1 MNHFID
7 KELELLEQQLQD
19 PLRRAVAPPPS
30 PSETAELIRRL
41 QPEFDALKAEYASES
56 LQFNEQVEAPTLRKL
71 LRSQFRL
78 NRKSLILS
86 SSAVFLMLILL
97 VDPYRPVLS
106 LGILPGSLFPV
117 ITPLMLIASM
127 LFSYRTWDPGMRSI
141 ESITP
146 YPPALVMYSR
156 MLIVIALI
164 VGWAFVSSI
173 IVSIRIFQAG
183 EFVLPL
189 GPFLLQWL
197 GITLLTSGA
206 AMYVLFRKGIYYA
219 LASALTVYALW
230 FIYIDNSSSY
240 VLRVEYRV
248 LIDGLLLVAGVLLL
262 LRSYY
267 RSRKMKFEISS
278 SASASADAGAGHD
291 IH

>member
-7 KELELLEQQLQD
+7 EELEKLEEELRE
-19 PLRRAVAPPPS
+19 PLRRAIAPPPS
-30 PSETAELIRRL
+30 PAETAELIRRL
-41 QPEFDALKAEYASES
+41 QPEFDALKADHALES

-78 NRKSLILS
+78 NRKSLIMS

-97 VDPYRPVLS
+97 VDPGQPVKS
-106 LGILPGSLFPV
+106 IGVLPSSLFPV

-127 LFSYRTWDPGMRSI
+127 LFSYRTWNSGMRSI

-156 MLIVIALI
+156 MLMVIALI
-164 VGWAFVSSI
+164 VVWAFMSSVVVS
-173 IVSIRIFQAG
+173 VRIFQAG

-219 LASALTVYALW
+219 LASALAVYVLW
-230 FIYIDNSSSY
+230 FIYIDNSHSY
-240 VLRVEYRV
+240 LLRVEYRAI
-248 LIDGLLLVAGVLLL
+248 IDGLLLVAGVVLL

-267 RSRKMKFEISS
+267 RSRKVKFEVG
-278 SASASADAGAGHD
+278 AGAVHD

>member
-1 MNHFID
+1 MNPS
-7 KELELLEQQLQD
+7 KELELLEQQLQE
-19 PLRRAVAPPPS
+19 PLRRAMQPPPS
-30 PSETAELIRRL
+30 PAETAELIRRL
-41 QPEFDALKAEYASES
+41 QPEFDALKAEHGSES

-86 SSAVFLMLILL
+86 SSAVFLMLVLL
-97 VDPYRPVLS
+97 VDPYQPVVS
-106 LGILPGSLFPV
+106 IGVMPGSLFPV

-146 YPPALVMYSR
+146 YPPSLVMYSR
-156 MLIVIALI
+156 MLMVIALI
-164 VGWAFVSSI
+164 VGWAFISSI
-173 IVSIRIFQAG
+173 VVSIRIFQAG
-183 EFVLPL
+183 EIVLPL

-219 LASALTVYALW
+219 LACALGVYALW

-240 VLRVEYRV
+240 MLRVEYRA
-248 LIDGLLLVAGVLLL
+248 LIDGVLLGVGVLLL

-267 RSRKMKFEISS
+267 RSRKVKFEMN
-278 SASASADAGAGHD
+278 AGAGHD

>member
-1 MNHFID
+1 MNPSID
-7 KELELLEQQLQD
+7 KELELLEQQLQE
-19 PLRRAVAPPPS
+19 PLRRAMQPPPS
-30 PSETAELIRRL
+30 PAETAELIRNL
-41 QPEFDALKAEYASES
+41 QPEFDALKADHASQS
-56 LQFNEQVEAPTLRKL
+56 LQFNEQVESPALRKL

-97 VDPYRPVLS
+97 VDPRQPILS
-106 LGILPGSLFPV
+106 IGALPSSLFPV

-156 MLIVIALI
+156 MLMVIALI
-164 VGWAFVSSI
+164 VCYAFISSI
-173 IVSIRIFQAG
+173 IVSVRIFKAG

-219 LASALTVYALW
+219 LGSALAVYGLW
-230 FIYIDNSSSY
+230 FIYIDNSTSY
-240 VLRVEYRV
+240 TLRVEYRAV
-248 LIDGLLLVAGVLLL
+248 IDGVLLAAGIVLL

-267 RSRKMKFEISS
+267 RSRRLKFEMN
-278 SASASADAGAGHD
+278 AGAGHD

>member
-7 KELELLEQQLQD
+7 EELEKLEEELRE
-19 PLRRAVAPPPS
+19 PLRRAIAPPPS
-30 PSETAELIRRL
+30 PAETAELIRRL
-41 QPEFDALKAEYASES
+41 QPEFDALKADHALES

-78 NRKSLILS
+78 NRKSLIMS

-97 VDPYRPVLS
+97 VDPGQPVKS
-106 LGILPGSLFPV
+106 IGVLPSSLFPV

-127 LFSYRTWDPGMRSI
+127 LFSYRTWNSGMRSI

-156 MLIVIALI
+156 MLMVIALI
-164 VGWAFVSSI
+164 VVWAFMSSVVVS
-173 IVSIRIFQAG
+173 VRIFQAG

-219 LASALTVYALW
+219 LASALAVYVLW
-230 FIYIDNSSSY
+230 FIYIDNSHSY
-240 VLRVEYRV
+240 LLRVEYRAI
-248 LIDGLLLVAGVLLL
+248 IDGLLLVAGVVLL

-267 RSRKMKFEISS
+267 RSRKVKFEVG
-278 SASASADAGAGHD
+278 AGAGHD

>member
-1 MNHFID
+1 MNPSID
-7 KELELLEQQLQD
+7 RELELLEQQLQE
-19 PLRRAVAPPPS
+19 PLRRAMQPPPS
-30 PSETAELIRRL
+30 PMETAELIRKL
-41 QPEFDALKAEYASES
+41 QPEFDALKADQASES
-56 LQFNEQVEAPTLRKL
+56 LQFNAQVEPPTLRKL

-97 VDPYRPVLS
+97 VDPYQPVLS
-106 LGILPGSLFPV
+106 IGALPNSLFPV

-127 LFSYRTWDPGMRSI
+127 LFSYRTWDSGMRSV

-156 MLIVIALI
+156 MLMVIAL
-164 VGWAFVSSI
+164 VVVWAFISSL
-173 IVSIRIFQAG
+173 IVSVRVFQAG

-219 LASALTVYALW
+219 LASAVAVYALW

-240 VLRVEYRV
+240 VLRVEYRAV
-248 LIDGLLLVAGVLLL
+248 IDGLLLAAGVLLL

-267 RSRKMKFEISS
+267 RSRKMKFEMK
-278 SASASADAGAGHD
+278 AGAGDD

>member
-1 MNHFID
+1 MNPSID
-7 KELELLEQQLQD
+7 KELELLEQEMQG
-19 PLRRAVAPPPS
+19 PLRSAVQPPPS
-30 PSETAELIRRL
+30 PSETAGLIRAL
-41 QPEFDALKAEYASES
+41 QPEFDALKADNASHS
-56 LQFNEQVEAPTLRKL
+56 LEFNEQVESPTLRKL

-97 VDPYRPVLS
+97 VDPREPFLS
-106 LGILPGSLFPV
+106 VGALPSSLFPV

-127 LFSYRTWDPGMRSI
+127 LFSYRTWDRGMRSV
-141 ESITP
+141 EGITP

-156 MLIVIALI
+156 MLMVIALI
-164 VGWAFVSSI
+164 VGWAFISSI
-173 IVSIRIFQAG
+173 IVSIRIFQAS
-183 EFVLPL
+183 EFVLPF

-219 LASALTVYALW
+219 LFSAITVYVLW
-230 FIYIDNSSSY
+230 FIYIDNSSYY
-240 VLRVEYRV
+240 VLRVEHRPV
-248 LIDGLLLVAGVLLL
+248 IDGLLLLAGALLL
-262 LRSYY
+262 IRSYY
-267 RSRKMKFEISS
+267 RSRRVKF
-278 SASASADAGAGHD
+278 DMNAGAGHD

>member
-1 MNHFID
+1 MNPSID
-7 KELELLEQQLQD
+7 RELELLEQQLQE
-19 PLRRAVAPPPS
+19 PLRQAMQPPPS
-30 PSETAELIRRL
+30 PVETGELIRRL
-41 QPEFDALKAEYASES
+41 QPEFDALKADQASDS
-56 LQFNEQVEAPTLRKL
+56 LQFNVQVEPPTLRKL

-97 VDPYRPVLS
+97 VDPYQPVLS
-106 LGILPGSLFPV
+106 IGALPNSLFPV

-156 MLIVIALI
+156 MLMVIALT
-164 VGWAFVSSI
+164 VVWAFISSI
-173 IVSIRIFQAG
+173 IVSVRVIQAG

-197 GITLLTSGA
+197 GVTLLTSGA

-219 LASALTVYALW
+219 LASALGVYALW
-230 FIYIDNSSSY
+230 FFYIDNSSSY
-240 VLRVEYRV
+240 VLRVEYRAV
-248 LIDGLLLVAGVLLL
+248 IDGLLLVAGVLLL

-267 RSRKMKFEISS
+267 RSRKVKFEMN
-278 SASASADAGAGHD
+278 AGAGHD